1 MQGLLC
7 SAIIGKSNPDVNRMQ
22 VQRFALGKET
32 TKVIKLIINIFI
44 LVLIIMFQSFTRKKK
59 IVKCKE
65 NPDII
70 IQNAI
75 HELLLSENESQ
86 IHICGKGKNET
97 ITLKRK
103 TNGIFIY
110 WISSST
116 NDDTV
121 HKELFEIKTFLEEKG
136 FMYNSK
142 ITIDTLDALKPYEYI
157 VEYFDDIHANTGEN
171 VQDIFTLLR
180 EYFRIVLRITDLR
193 SLTIDKRHMKVKA
206 GKQRT
211 ALTH

>member
-1 MQGLLC
+1 M
-7 SAIIGKSNPDVNRMQ
+7 
-22 VQRFALGKET
+22 
-32 TKVIKLIINIFI
+32 IKLIINIVI
-44 LVLIIMFQSFTRKKK
+44 LFLVIIFQSFTRKKK

-171 VQDIFTLLR
+171 GQDIFTLLR
-180 EYFRIVLRITDLR
+180 EYFRIVLRITDLH
-193 SLTIDKRHMKVKA
+193 SLTIDKRYMKVKA

>member
-1 MQGLLC
+1 
-7 SAIIGKSNPDVNRMQ
+7 
-22 VQRFALGKET
+22 
-32 TKVIKLIINIFI
+32 
-44 LVLIIMFQSFTRKKK
+44 MFQSFTRKKK

-75 HELLLSENESQ
+75 HELLLSKNDSH
-86 IHICGKGKNET
+86 IHIYGKGKNET

-110 WISSST
+110 WISSSA

-121 HKELFEIKTFLEEKG
+121 HKELFEIKAFLEENG
-136 FMYNSK
+136 FTYNSA
-142 ITIDTLDALKPYEYI
+142 ITSDTLDTLKPYEYI

-171 VQDIFTLLR
+171 GQDIFTLVR
-180 EYFRIVLRITDLR
+180 EYFRILLRITDLR
-193 SLTIDKRHMKVKA
+193 GLTIDKRHMKVKTV
-206 GKQRT
+206 K
-211 ALTH
+211 

>member
-1 MQGLLC
+1 LQKAYKQLFSG
-7 SAIIGKSNPDVNRMQ
+7 
-22 VQRFALGKET
+22 ALKM
-32 TKVIKLIINIFI
+32 IKLIINIFI
-44 LVLIIMFQSFTRKKK
+44 LVLIILFQSFTRKKK

-86 IHICGKGKNET
+86 IHICGKGK
-97 ITLKRK
+97 
-103 TNGIFIY
+103 
-110 WISSST
+110 
-116 NDDTV
+116 
-121 HKELFEIKTFLEEKG
+121 
-136 FMYNSK
+136 
-142 ITIDTLDALKPYEYI
+142 PYEYI

-171 VQDIFTLLR
+171 GQDICTLLR